1 MKKKKNIIIAAM
13 LLTLVLPVRAQVF
26 MMEDENNE
34 LRTVFGNGE
43 WSNVIVHG
51 STDDQTNFVP
61 IGNGMFVLTALGAC
75 SLMRKG
81 KKTNK

>member
-43 WSNVIVHG
+43 LSNVIVHG
-51 STDDQTNFVP
+51 SADDQTNFVP
-61 IGNGMFVLTALGAC
+61 IGGGLLVMTALGAC
-75 SLMRKG
+75 YLM
-81 KKTNK
+81 NKRVNQKE

>member
-26 MMEDENNE
+26 MLEDENNE

-43 WSNVIVHG
+43 LSNVIVHG
-51 STDDQTNFVP
+51 STNDQANFVP
-61 IGNGMFVLTALGAC
+61 IGSGVMLLAALGGAY
-75 SLMRKG
+75 LVKREKHI
-81 KKTNK
+81 K

>member
-1 MKKKKNIIIAAM
+1 MKKKKNIIIAAV

-43 WSNVIVHG
+43 LSNVIVHG

-61 IGNGMFVLTALGAC
+61 IGSGVMLLAALGGAY
-75 SLMRKG
+75 LMKREKHI
-81 KKTNK
+81 K